1 MAEIQER
8 ITAAKQAGYDDAAI
22 TQHLLTMPEY
32 GGKVQTALDAGYKPN
47 EILTYLSP
55 PPASPG
61 TEVLPG
67 GAVVMAPA
75 PSKFLRTPPPAGQVL
90 QDVGLAGL
98 AGAGFSAAAP
108 QILGG
113 AGALA
118 TGSGLAPLQP
128 VGAALSAMGRG
139 AQAVGPAART
149 ATPRCGAVDG

>member
-32 GGKVQTALDAGYKPN
+32 GGKVQTALDAGYTPN

-90 QDVGLAGL
+90 QDVGGAAILNAAG
-98 AGAGFSAAAP
+98 GAFGP
-108 QILGG
+108 QILKGRRCFSYWV
-113 AGALA
+113 
-118 TGSGLAPLQP
+118 GSCT
-128 VGAALSAMGRG
+128 V
-139 AQAVGPAART
+139 T
-149 ATPRCGAVDG
+149 TPRPGADIPGPRRASGRASSAYSIGFC